1 MQIIFLFP
9 TFILISTVITY
20 FLLNRALAAYIAKI
34 ESKTKTI
41 QRISLLL
48 IASDFVSLFSSSE
61 SKNLVEKLIR
71 PDTDNEETLFE
82 SLNTSFGGA
91 GSEIEKLYK
100 EMNKAYRPSEDLSK
114 IKLSATY
121 LKSILLIYGVL
132 LSISQYVITY
142 LYYPGRF
149 DLFSPLSV
157 DLLVAT
163 MLFSSIA
170 VYVAVYIFRI
180 SRRIEI
186 RYSKLQ
192 GTPIPAP

>member
-1 MQIIFLFP
+1 MLVIFIFP
-9 TFILISTVITY
+9 TFILVSTVITY
-20 FLLNRALAAYIAKI
+20 FLLNKALRAYISKI
-34 ESKTKTI
+34 EGKTKTI

-61 SKNLVEKLIR
+61 SKNLVEKLVR
-71 PDTDNEETLFE
+71 PDNDNEESLFE
-82 SLNTSFGGA
+82 SLNTSFGEA
-91 GSEIEKLYK
+91 GSEIEKLYR
-100 EMNKAYRPSEDLSK
+100 EINRAYRPSEDLSR

-121 LKSILLIYGVL
+121 LESILLIYGVL
-132 LSISQYVITY
+132 LSISQYGITY

-149 DLFSPLSV
+149 DLFSPLSI

-170 VYVAVYIFRI
+170 VYVVIYIFRI
-180 SRRIEI
+180 SRRIEM

-192 GTPIPAP
+192 ETPLPVS